1 MSWWSGL
8 SFLLTALFVFLWLRE
23 RSRGSNRATA
33 QRHESPAPNTA
44 PDAAIESAVSEASG
58 SAATSTSTR
67 PQPVTLQ
74 KEPGA
79 GTSGRAVVNLDAST
93 PLSEQLS
100 AIDAS
105 VGEAFDRVSNPH
117 ELDQSEE
124 FCAARDRMLQPDV
137 NAEQLFELYSGTRG
151 PLAWPAVKALGLR
164 SDGAAYVVRIIET
177 MGSFHPWTR
186 FFALQ
191 AIHAHTPNDQALA
204 PRVLLSL
211 DSSWNADANAPPLGS
226 FLTWRARGGERLS
239 FGESLDS
246 QTQKRLEELDEI
258 LGRLTPSVVA
268 PLREELARAKTRV
281 VDIEFLEEFGRVRRD
296 SGGAESLIEHP
307 ALERQRTQLLEILR
321 SSPVRSVLVVGESGV
336 GKSSLIRSVAAT
348 LVADEWLV
356 FEAAPEELNAEQKFI
371 GELEGRITRLI
382 RELAKRR
389 GRAVWIVRDADA
401 LSWTGR
407 SSVSRT
413 SALDMLLPA
422 VESGDL
428 LILGETEPAA
438 YERLL
443 LSKPRVGNAFVE
455 ARIEPATDAT
465 ALDLARRWAARQSS
479 GGSSTLL
486 AEPLLIE
493 AWGLTQQYLSDAA
506 PPGNLMNL
514 LKDGLR
520 HSVSRHDRPA
530 PLTLDDLLAA
540 LANSTGLP
548 VEILDDRAALD
559 LPALQRNFESRVLG
573 QPEAVRSLVER
584 VAMIKAG
591 VTDPTRPAGVF
602 LFVGPTGT
610 GKTELA
616 KSLATFL
623 FGGEN
628 KMIRLDMSE
637 LQTPDALGR
646 IVGELGDHEQDALVD
661 QIRKQPFS
669 VVLLDEFEKSHPS
682 VWDLFLQVFDD
693 GRLTDRRGR
702 TADFRHAIVI
712 MTSNLGSVV
721 TSGLGVGFSD
731 DYGRFSAASVERA
744 AAKAFRKEFLNRI
757 DRIVVFQPLSRE
769 TMRDV
774 LRKQLRDAF
783 ARRGLRNRTWAV
795 EWDAAA
801 LEFLLEQG
809 FTVDLGARPL
819 QRAIERHLLAPLAE
833 TIVNHRVPEG
843 DQFLFVRTDGERLRV
858 EFVDPDAPAA
868 SSAPAVTGLGG
879 ANDLP
884 SIALTPRGAGDEL
897 QSLEI
902 EFARLREEL
911 PAMRGGRPVDRARA
925 DGREVVLGVGN
936 ALRDL
941 GPRRVP

>member
-33 QRHESPAPNTA
+33 ERHESSAPNTA

-74 KEPGA
+74 KEPSA
-79 GTSGRAVVNLDAST
+79 ATSGRAVANLDAST

-177 MGSFHPWTR
+177 MGSLHPWTR

-296 SGGAESLIEHP
+296 SGGAERLIEHP

-382 RELAKRR
+382 REWKAD
-389 GRAVWIVRDADA
+389 IVIAHRPNDYHPDHRY
-401 LSWTGR
+401 TG
-407 SSVSRT
+407 V
-413 SALDMLLPA
+413 LVQD
-422 VESGDL
+422 
-428 LILGETEPAA
+428 AA
-438 YERLL
+438 YMVTVPGFCPDTPH
-443 LSKPRVGNAFVE
+443 LSQNP
-455 ARIEPATDAT
+455 
-465 ALDLARRWAARQSS
+465 
-479 GGSSTLL
+479 
-486 AEPLLIE
+486 
-493 AWGLTQQYLSDAA
+493 
-506 PPGNLMNL
+506 
-514 LKDGLR
+514 
-520 HSVSRHDRPA
+520 
-530 PLTLDDLLAA
+530 
-540 LANSTGLP
+540 
-548 VEILDDRAALD
+548 
-559 LPALQRNFESRVLG
+559 
-573 QPEAVRSLVER
+573 
-584 VAMIKAG
+584 
-591 VTDPTRPAGVF
+591 VF
-602 LFVGPTGT
+602 LYFPDSFTKPQPFKPDVVVPIDRVMDQ
-610 GKTELA
+610 KL
-616 KSLATFL
+616 
-623 FGGEN
+623 
-628 KMIRLDMSE
+628 
-637 LQTPDALGR
+637 DALGLM
-646 IVGELGDHEQDALVD
+646 E
-661 QIRKQPFS
+661 S
-669 VVLLDEFEKSHPS
+669 
-682 VWDLFLQVFDD
+682 
-693 GRLTDRRGR
+693 
-702 TADFRHAIVI
+702 
-712 MTSNLGSVV
+712 
-721 TSGLGVGFSD
+721 
-731 DYGRFSAASVERA
+731 
-744 AAKAFRKEFLNRI
+744 
-757 DRIVVFQPLSRE
+757 
-769 TMRDV
+769 
-774 LRKQLRDAF
+774 
-783 ARRGLRNRTWAV
+783 
-795 EWDAAA
+795 
-801 LEFLLEQG
+801 
-809 FTVDLGARPL
+809 
-819 QRAIERHLLAPLAE
+819 
-833 TIVNHRVPEG
+833 
-843 DQFLFVRTDGERLRV
+843 QFLE
-858 EFVDPDAPAA
+858 
-868 SSAPAVTGLGG
+868 GG
-879 ANDLP
+879 ANGSADLRP
-884 SIALTPRGAGDEL
+884 SDPE
-897 QSLEI
+897 QLEK
-902 EFARLREEL
+902 RR
-911 PAMRGGRPVDRARA
+911 
-925 DGREVVLGVGN
+925 REVRENMAQRNRRLAARFRAELRQQFPAAQADAVQFAEAFELCEYGN
-936 ALRDL
+936 TPSAEQLRKMFPL
-941 GPRRVP
+941 PLEGR